1 MNKKRKVSSISKIFL
16 SIIYVAMMSLTFS
29 CSTGIESTKK
39 IKMNKDDVK
48 MMVKSDEQLLASRI
62 KGIPLKDWS
71 KGKKFLVMS
80 DRSVYLFEQPLTS
93 DDASSLQGE
102 ILYYAGTEIKTNP
115 DLKEECVIKFTH
127 GPDTYHYNT
136 GKTIQNA
143 MDEIDSSKIP
153 LLADLDLVQEWKDK
167 LRGKTLWTKNSL
179 WYDESG
185 QRKMGLKFA
194 KVEIEDVLPT
204 VGDFPMKVKLSHD
217 GDISYVYMN
226 YTTDTADSRNFAA
239 LFFLA
244 DPKLRYPNISDEN
257 WSLIQAG
264 RVGKGMS
271 KEECRL
277 ALGNPDELR
286 TGHNTSQTLDIW
298 QYGDGTY
305 LFFTDGLLNSFR
317 Q

>member
-1 MNKKRKVSSISKIFL
+1 
-16 SIIYVAMMSLTFS
+16 MMA
-29 CSTGIESTKK
+29 
-39 IKMNKDDVK
+39 
-48 MMVKSDEQLLASRI
+48 KSDEQLLAARI
-62 KGIPLKDWS
+62 KGIPLKDWN

-80 DRSVYLFEQPLTS
+80 DRSVYLFEQPLPS
-93 DDASSLQGE
+93 DDAVSLQGE
-102 ILYYAGTEIKTNP
+102 ILSYEGTESKMNP
-115 DLKEECVIKFTH
+115 DLKEECVIKFSH
-127 GPDTYHYNT
+127 GSDTYYFNS

-143 MDEIDSSKIP
+143 MEEIDSSKIP
-153 LLADLDLVQEWKDK
+153 LLADLDLVQEWKNQ
-167 LRGKTLWTKNSL
+167 LVGKNLWTKNSL
-179 WYDESG
+179 WYDEAG

-194 KVEIEDVLPT
+194 KVKIEDVLPAD
-204 VGDFPMKVKLSHD
+204 GDFPMKVKLSRN
-217 GDISYVYMN
+217 GDVSYVYMN

-239 LFFLA
+239 LFFLD
-244 DPKLRYPNISDEN
+244 DPKLRYPDISDEN

-264 RVGKGMS
+264 KVGKGMT

-286 TGHNTSQTLDIW
+286 AGHNTSQTLDIW